1 MKQRKSPFKRQRKAN
16 PSGSQLMDLVA
27 AGFRAADELGIDWV
41 AMMRE
46 QLQEEGILPKPKE
59 PKNDN
64 H

>member
-1 MKQRKSPFKRQRKAN
+1 MKEPKRRKLKA
-16 PSGSQLMDLVA
+16 PSGSELMDLVA

-46 QLQEEGILPKPKE
+46 QLQEEGIIPKPKE